1 MHIFYKSM
9 YFPEALLIFCK
20 TAIDLHQVFCVFFSF
35 INSSHLYSSF
45 DFLIFIII
53 HLYIS

>member
-45 DFLIFIII
+45 DFLIFIIV